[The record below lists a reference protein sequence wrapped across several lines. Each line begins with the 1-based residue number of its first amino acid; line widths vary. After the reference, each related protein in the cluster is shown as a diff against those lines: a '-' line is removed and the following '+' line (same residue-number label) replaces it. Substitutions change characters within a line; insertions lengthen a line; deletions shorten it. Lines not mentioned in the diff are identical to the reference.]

1 MPKLKVVDSL
11 LLLSGMGVTGSS
23 VRSPGRHVPG
33 CALGDPGPRPLVALV
48 PVVPLLQ
55 ELRLGG
61 SPDQAPRLPLL
72 PGL

>member
-1 MPKLKVVDSL
+1 MTKLTLLNSL
-11 LLLSGMGVTGSS
+11 LLVSGMDVTGCSG
-23 VRSPGRHVPG
+23 RRPGRHVPG
-33 CALGDPGPRPLVALV
+33 CPLSDPGPRPLVALV